1 MNKQILII
9 LTAFSFWS
17 IQCTEGLGRD
27 ILPLVALLGN
37 VQLQQPAQGPLTS
50 EEQIKKQEK
59 NREQQLKRAE
69 KAAFKRQQK
78 ANQPNSKGQHQG
90 CKHNRGAAGS
100 WYK

>member
-17 IQCTEGLGRD
+17 IQG
-27 ILPLVALLGN
+27 
-37 VQLQQPAQGPLTS
+37 AQRQLTS
-50 EEQIKKQEK
+50 QEQQKKQEK
-59 NREQQLKRAE
+59 DRQQQLKRAA

-100 WYK
+100 WFK